1 MSTHK
6 RINYKCPYCGCEN
19 ERNVLSETSDTRE
32 IEDCFTCGRAYILQY
47 SVKAIVENPLTI
59 EGEAEKPHM
68 TETLLPS
75 IRETESEDT
84 KKGISDG
91 K

>member
-6 RINYKCPYCGCEN
+6 RINYKCPYCGHEN
-19 ERNVLSETSDTRE
+19 EQTVRSETPDTRI
-32 IEDCFTCGRAYILQY
+32 IEDCFICGRAYLLQY
-47 SVKAIVENPLTI
+47 SIKAIVENPLTI
-59 EGEAEKPHM
+59 EGEDEKPHM